1 MIASLKGDGCY
12 LLLTLLYGLD
22 STCFAFLLC
31 FIAILY
37 YWFYSY
43 ANSSSEWL
51 FILWYSLTLLSG
63 IPYGMRKTAFM
74 ATYSKFAFM
83 ATSGP
88 CGQLKFMSNKANYHR
103 FASRAVFRLPSIKL
117 SYHTSR
123 TAFRRSQMPPN
134 GQGCNSQLPYSRE
147 FFMSQLSNP
156 SKRSPRFLL
165 TVSVNSL
172 SLVQNSNSISQQQLY
187 KSRTSPTKNAQYP
200 GRYQHF
206 NLVSTH
212 KKITA
217 LASVAK
223 FLVGIPLRLYT
234 LEKKVLTPL
243 RKAKESF
250 SF

>member
-1 MIASLKGDGCY
+1 MFCFFVVLHCY
-12 LLLTLLYGLD
+12 PLLLVLLICKLIVRMAFHIVVFPY
-22 STCFAFLLC
+22 ST
-31 FIAILY
+31 
-37 YWFYSY
+37 
-43 ANSSSEWL
+43 
-51 FILWYSLTLLSG
+51 SG
-63 IPYGMRKTAFM
+63 IPYGMRKIAFV

-234 LEKKVLTPL
+234 LEKKSLDTAPQGERVFFFLNL
-243 RKAKESF
+243 KIFRYALLHMY
-250 SF
+250 